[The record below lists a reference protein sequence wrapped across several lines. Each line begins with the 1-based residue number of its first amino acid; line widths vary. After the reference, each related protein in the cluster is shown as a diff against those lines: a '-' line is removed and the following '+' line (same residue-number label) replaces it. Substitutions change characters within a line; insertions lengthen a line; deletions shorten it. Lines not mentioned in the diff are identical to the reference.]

1 MNARAWVRHKLK
13 RFWEQLT
20 FQYGIAA
27 VACSWAIW
35 MQYQYRLQGSWI
47 FLALPVIGIVLLV
60 LNVLMIVN
68 QFASSLPQWDPVRC
82 LLKRMEVSAGL
93 LVRLFVYSSLLWY
106 ANGMLD
112 NKPPVYRSAEI
123 DSEGWKSTASLA
135 PYSWV
140 TLRYRDNPE
149 AMTMVLITWEE
160 RRTLWGAQPVSVTLK
175 NGLLGIPAITAIEQ
189 DWGWFGNEILKLAPR
204 ATMIAQRKID
214 FDLTHDRWSEGIDAA
229 RRYLE
234 LNQKDWETAI
244 LAGDLLF
251 QASRYHDSL
260 PFLEHAMT
268 QRPTYENMQRY
279 GLSLNWAGQS
289 SRASE
294 VFTSSIPL
302 DPNNWE
308 AYYHLG
314 YVYGDMGQYEEAIG
328 YFEETLKRQP
338 SSLEAK
344 AMIAKHRQ
352 DIATRDRHTRSKP
365 TKVSSLIHG
374 SHRRA

>member
-1 MNARAWVRHKLK
+1 MNARTLVRHKLN
-13 RFWEQLT
+13 RFWGQLT

-27 VACSWAIW
+27 AACGLAIW

-123 DSEGWKSTASLA
+123 DSEGWKNTASLA

-140 TLRYRDNPE
+140 ALRYRDNPE
-149 AMTMVLITWEE
+149 ATTMVLITWEE

-189 DWGWFGNEILKLAPR
+189 DWGWFGNEILKLAPT

-234 LNQKDWETAI
+234 LNPKDWDTAI

-279 GLSLNWAGQS
+279 GASLNWAGQS
-289 SRASE
+289 PRAAE
-294 VFTSSIPL
+294 VFKSSIPL

-352 DIATRDRHTRSKP
+352 DIATRDSQTRSKP
-365 TKVSSLIHG
+365 TKVSSFNT
-374 SHRRA
+374 R